1 MSARQNDDRRV
12 AEIWETCKAIADRI
26 ESGIYTKDNV
36 IAPKNGVEEALGES
50 LAYALRRIGEEASR
64 MSFEAKT
71 IAPLPW
77 DSIVGLRNVLS
88 RDYPGISWQQIWST
102 ASEDLSALEAFC
114 IAYARKHKT
123 TIDELVE
130 MSTSSIKQIDE
141 VKTIPPTHRWDSE

>member
-36 IAPKNGVEEALGES
+36 ISPKNGVEEALGES
-50 LAYALRRIGEEASR
+50 LAYALQRIGEEASR

-71 IAPLPW
+71 ISPLPW

-88 RDYPGISWQQIWST
+88 HDYPGISWQQIWST

-114 IAYARKHKT
+114 VAYARRHET
-123 TIDELVE
+123 TITELVE
-130 MSTSSIKQIDE
+130 MNHSSIEQSDKE
-141 VKTIPPTHRWDSE
+141 KANPPVHRWDDH